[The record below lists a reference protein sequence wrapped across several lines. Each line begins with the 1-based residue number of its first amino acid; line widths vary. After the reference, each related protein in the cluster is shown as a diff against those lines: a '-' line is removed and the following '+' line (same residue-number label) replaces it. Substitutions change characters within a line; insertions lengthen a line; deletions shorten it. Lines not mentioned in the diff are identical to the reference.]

1 MYYIH
6 RINDYP
12 ISMIVSSPLASLDQP
27 MSQESPCL
35 SAEMELK
42 RNTFLIG
49 LADRYRDLASYL
61 GPN

>member
-1 MYYIH
+1 MYNIL
-6 RINDYP
+6 RINDHP

-27 MSQESPCL
+27 MSHDSPCL
-35 SAEMELK
+35 SAQMVLE

-61 GPN
+61 GRN